1 MNETKKEKTRSF
13 QNDRLVFSTS
23 LTKQSVRFTESE
35 NDPSLLTTQGVYCA
49 SLLGF
54 IFNQVF

>member
-35 NDPSLLTTQGVYCA
+35 NDPSLLTTQGVLCKFTWFY
-49 SLLGF
+49 F
-54 IFNQVF
+54 